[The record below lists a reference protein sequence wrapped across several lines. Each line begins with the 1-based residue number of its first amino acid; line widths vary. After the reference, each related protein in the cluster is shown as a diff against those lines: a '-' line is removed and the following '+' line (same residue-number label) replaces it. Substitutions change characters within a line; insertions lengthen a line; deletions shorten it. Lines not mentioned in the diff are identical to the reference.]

1 MTTQLTNP
9 FHGNL
14 GIHKNSG
21 NTRDHGVFG
30 NFVESGLQLKGSTES
45 RGLNLDDLLTLRAA
59 QDSDAGVSSIP
70 SLYCVTLS
78 TSSLP

>member
-9 FHGNL
+9 FYENL

-30 NFVESGLQLKGSTES
+30 NFVESGLQLKGSTGS
-45 RGLNLDDLLTLRAA
+45 RGLILDDLLTLRAT

-78 TSSLP
+78 PSSLP